1 LSSLGKGPE
10 LITPAAALKFF
21 RSLIGLQDEFY
32 NQQMMQ
38 DHLFEPILNILDGIF
53 HRDNL
58 LNSACLEFFDFIRKG
73 NVKVLVNHLV
83 ENYREK
89 IKDITYVDTFTNLI
103 LKYDQ
108 MQGYSANMD
117 ASFLD
122 TEEDTPERSQVSGGH
137 RWQGVRDLDPTEEE
151 YFNTSD
157 DEDEVLA
164 KSPSNRGAINGASPL
179 SKPLV
184 DYHSDEEGETM
195 DSDLSPSI
203 QASKDINAQAIKS
216 NENNTAG
223 ATTQRPAQPPERL
236 SEKRRR
242 EEDEEDE
249 LVKLSQQHPKRRS
262 SSGSVSSVASSTS
275 NVIKRK
281 KSFTNTRDAGGG
293 TPKKIAISLSPAI
306 KSGVEGNSG
315 SEDGS

>member
-1 LSSLGKGPE
+1 
-10 LITPAAALKFF
+10 
-21 RSLIGLQDEFY
+21 
-32 NQQMMQ
+32 MQ
-38 DHLFEPILNILDGIF
+38 EHLLEPVLNILEETS

-58 LNSACLEFFDFIRKG
+58 LNSACLEFFDFIRRE

-89 IKDITYVDTFTNLI
+89 IKEITYVDTFMNLI

-122 TEEDTPERSQVSGGH
+122 TEEDTPERSQVSGGR
-137 RWQGVRDLDPTEEE
+137 RWQGVKDLDAAEEE

-164 KSPSNRGAINGASPL
+164 KSPSNRVAMNGASTV

-184 DYHSDEEGETM
+184 DYPSDEEGETM
-195 DSDLSPSI
+195 DSDLATSI
-203 QASKDINAQAIKS
+203 QANKDTNTQATKS
-216 NENNTAG
+216 NDSNVAG
-223 ATTQRPAQPPERL
+223 ATTSGLTQPPERL

-249 LVKLSQQHPKRRS
+249 LVKLSQQHPKRRNS
-262 SSGSVSSVASSTS
+262 SSSVGSVSSNTS
-275 NVIKRK
+275 NIIRRK
-281 KSFTNTRDAGGG
+281 KSFTNARDAGGG

-306 KSGVEGNSG
+306 KSGGEGNSG